1 MKDKD
6 KEKYREKAK
15 WILPSC
21 LLSVIAIGM
30 RVASGELPIKV
41 SCILVIIAIVI
52 AIYGM
57 IVAIK
62 SRD

>member
-1 MKDKD
+1 MKD

-62 SRD
+62 SMD